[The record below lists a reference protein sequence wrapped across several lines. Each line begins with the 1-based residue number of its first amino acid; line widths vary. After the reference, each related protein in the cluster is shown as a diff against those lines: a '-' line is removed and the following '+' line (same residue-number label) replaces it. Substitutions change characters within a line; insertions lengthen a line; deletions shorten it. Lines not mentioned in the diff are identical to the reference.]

1 MASIHYLKR
10 STTEAVVKI
19 YVTESAGATVDLFLA
34 DLVHP
39 SQSVNGAVVTIKE
52 IFWGCKPNKHIDIS
66 RWDGATPHGHYYFV
80 NSGSHECIPIEIYES
95 LVMDHSTSS

>member
-39 SQSVNGAVVTIKE
+39 SHRLTVQ
-52 IFWGCKPNKHIDIS
+52 
-66 RWDGATPHGHYYFV
+66 
-80 NSGSHECIPIEIYES
+80 
-95 LVMDHSTSS
+95 